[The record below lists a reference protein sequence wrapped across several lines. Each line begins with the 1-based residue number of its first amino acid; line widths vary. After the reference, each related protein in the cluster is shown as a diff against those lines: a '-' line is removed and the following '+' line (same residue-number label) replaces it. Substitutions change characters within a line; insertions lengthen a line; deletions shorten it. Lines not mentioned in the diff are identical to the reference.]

1 MIKIIHIRPIKEI
14 LYDLIIQINELTKN
28 IRDRYLKDFT

>member
-14 LYDLIIQINELTKN
+14 LYDLIIQINELGNKA
-28 IRDRYLKDFT
+28 RKRSD

>member
-14 LYDLIIQINELTKN
+14 LYDLIIQINALGNKA
-28 IRDRYLKDFT
+28 RKRSD